1 VVNTHTHGDHIGGNY
16 QFEDIAVFE
25 TEFSKKRA
33 HDGQTRDQMG
43 HYLEVDMVWKEFP
56 IYFDKDSWKI
66 RPFSVTQWL
75 HDGDNIELGDRTLE
89 VIHTPGHSPDSIC
102 LIDRDNRLF
111 WTGDSFYPAPIYI
124 YSSTKSLNMF
134 IKSFQKM
141 VNLIPSYDW
150 VLPSHNEPNVEKY
163 LIKEC
168 HEAAKSIKDG
178 TAGEFTMGVV
188 AGIKVHRFDYDRF
201 SLIVRTDRE

>member
-1 VVNTHTHGDHIGGNY
+1 
-16 QFEDIAVFE
+16 
-25 TEFSKKRA
+25 
-33 HDGQTRDQMG
+33 
-43 HYLEVDMVWKEFP
+43 
-56 IYFDKDSWKI
+56 
-66 RPFSVTQWL
+66 
-75 HDGDNIELGDRTLE
+75 
-89 VIHTPGHSPDSIC
+89 
-102 LIDRDNRLF
+102 
-111 WTGDSFYPAPIYI
+111 
-124 YSSTKSLNMF
+124 MF